1 MPTYYSWR
9 DISWFVSEKLSECNV
24 RHHGIAHLRIFF
36 KRNQWFFTSVNIFH
50 DLKYCNQDQLWKM
63 QLQRPLIGCVFGSS
77 YCKIVKKSYQF
88 PSQFPSMN
96 VQLDDINVLLTMGE
110 TKPLNLRI
118 FFYVLTA
125 MPRSNVQYQTI
136 RQHAI
141 LKPRK
146 YLEKWEGKWLE
157 EFPNIL

>member
-1 MPTYYSWR
+1 
-9 DISWFVSEKLSECNV
+9 
-24 RHHGIAHLRIFF
+24 
-36 KRNQWFFTSVNIFH
+36 
-50 DLKYCNQDQLWKM
+50 
-63 QLQRPLIGCVFGSS
+63 
-77 YCKIVKKSYQF
+77 
-88 PSQFPSMN
+88 MN

-146 YLEKWEGKWLE
+146 YLEKWEGK
-157 EFPNIL
+157 